1 MYRFEQSDADP
12 LNFFLK
18 FYYLIN
24 FDPRFNKTLGL
35 G

>member
-12 LNFFLK
+12 LKIFLNFTM
-18 FYYLIN
+18 LIN
-24 FDPRFNKTLGL
+24 FNPRFNKTLGL